1 VGEHEKTERSRILSP
16 LERISEILFGLI
28 MALTFT
34 GALSAATAGQEE
46 VRTMIFGA
54 IGCNLAWG
62 LVDGVMYLLNALT
75 ERGLAIRTFERLRR
89 TQDPAEGQTI
99 IADALPPV
107 VASLLSPAELES
119 MRQKIARMPAP
130 ARPRLR
136 LPDYVGALAV
146 MLIVFLSTFP
156 LVIPFLV
163 VGETL
168 RAMRLSNAVALVMLA
183 ILGYRLGRYGGYQ
196 PIVTALS
203 MVGIGVSLVLITMAL
218 GG

>member
-1 VGEHEKTERSRILSP
+1 VSENGKSERSRILSP

-34 GALSAATAGQEE
+34 GALSAATAGHEE

-75 ERGLAIRTFERLRR
+75 ERGLAIRTFERVRR
-89 TQDPAEGQTI
+89 TQDPAAGHAI

-107 VASLLSPAELES
+107 VASLLSQAELES
-119 MRQKIARMPAP
+119 IRQKIARMPAP
-130 ARPRLR
+130 PRPRLR
-136 LPDYVGALAV
+136 LTDYVGALAV

-156 LVIPFLV
+156 LVIPFLFV
-163 VGETL
+163 PETL
-168 RAMRLSNAVALVMLA
+168 RAMRLSNTVALIMLA
-183 ILGYRLGRYGGYQ
+183 ILGYRLGRFGGYK

-203 MVGIGVSLVLITMAL
+203 MVGIGVSLVLITIAL

>member
-1 VGEHEKTERSRILSP
+1 MGEHEKTERSRILSP

-89 TQDPAEGQTI
+89 TQDPAEGHAI
-99 IADALPPV
+99 ITDALPPV
-107 VASLLSPAELES
+107 VASLLSPAEMES
-119 MRQKIARMPAP
+119 LRQKIVRMPAP
-130 ARPRLR
+130 PRPRLR
-136 LPDYVGALAV
+136 LPDYLGALAV

-183 ILGYRLGRYGGYQ
+183 ILGYRLGRYSGYS
-196 PIVTALS
+196 PVLTALS
-203 MVGIGVSLVLITMAL
+203 MVGIGVSLVLVTIAL